1 MTISN
6 GKIAVGALV
15 ALSCAHFSND
25 LIQSIIPAMYPLF
38 EENLG
43 FNLKQIG
50 IIALVY
56 QVFASL
62 FQPLFGIYFD
72 KYPRPYYLPVALLFS
87 IVGLTVLSFANNIQW
102 ILVSVAFV
110 GIGSSIIHPEA
121 SRMTHIASGGKHGI
135 AQSVF
140 QVGGTVGGSI
150 GPLLAALIITPYGQR
165 YALFFVILAF
175 LFLIG
180 LIPICRWYSKVLKH
194 SKENITNSIK
204 TFAPNPFTKGKTA
217 FALTILLLLLISK
230 YVYLSSLT
238 NYYTFYLI
246 DKFDITTKA
255 SQICLFVFL
264 FSSALGILIG
274 GPVGDRY
281 GRKLVIWVSIIGA
294 APFSLM
300 LPYCNL
306 TNTILLSSV
315 ISFVISSAF
324 SAMIV
329 YAQELLPSKV
339 GLISGLFFG
348 LAFGVA
354 GIAAAILGW
363 FADKNGIESVYV
375 FCSYIPLT
383 GVIALLLPNMK
394 LKKQKIN

>member
-1 MTISN
+1 MNIRS
-6 GKIAVGALV
+6 GKIAVGALIT
-15 ALSCAHFSND
+15 LSFAHFSND

-38 EENLG
+38 EKSLG
-43 FNLKQIG
+43 FNLRQIG

-62 FQPLFGIYFD
+62 FQPLFGVYFD
-72 KYPRPYYLPVALLFS
+72 KRPRAYYLPAALLFS
-87 IVGLTVLSFANNIQW
+87 MIGLTCLAFSHEMQW
-102 ILVSVAFV
+102 ILISVAFI
-110 GIGSSIIHPEA
+110 GLGSSIIHPEA
-121 SRMTHIASGGKHGI
+121 SRMTHIASGGKHGV

-165 YALFFVILAF
+165 YILFFVILAF
-175 LFLIG
+175 VFMLG
-180 LIPICRWYSKVLKH
+180 LIPICRWYSKILKYRK
-194 SKENITNSIK
+194 SNPDDGIK
-204 TFAPNPFTKGKTA
+204 SYIPNPFTKGKTA
-217 FALTILLLLLISK
+217 FALTILLLLLFSK
-230 YVYLSSLT
+230 YIYLSSLT
-238 NYYTFYLI
+238 NFYTFYLI

-274 GPVGDRY
+274 GPVGDRF
-281 GRKLVIWVSIIGA
+281 GRKAVIWVSILGT
-294 APFSLM
+294 APFALLM
-300 LPYCNL
+300 PYCDL
-306 TNTILLSSV
+306 TNTILLSAV

-329 YAQELLPSKV
+329 YAQELLPSKL

-354 GIAAAILGW
+354 GIAAAVLGW
-363 FADKNGIESVYV
+363 FAEKYGIQSVYL
-375 FCSYIPLT
+375 FCSYMPLA
-383 GVIALLLPNMK
+383 GFIALFLPN
-394 LKKQKIN
+394 LKVNEKAK